1 MAYGSTDKPKVGT
14 AKGNARVGKPVG
26 SRLAFDATKQEA
38 DKSKRKPT
46 AGSNKLSPAML
57 TKLQAHQKKGH
68 SAKHMAKMRVLLKE
82 GRSFSQS
89 HAMAMKMVGK

>member
-1 MAYGSTDKPKVGT
+1 MAYGSAPPMKAPPT
-14 AKGNARVGKPVG
+14 AGASG
-26 SRLAFDATKQEA
+26 
-38 DKSKRKPT
+38 KRKPT
-46 AGSNKLSPAML
+46 PGANKLSPAML

-89 HAMAMKMVGK
+89 HAMAMKLVGK

>member
-1 MAYGSTDKPKVGT
+1 MAYGTIGKGEKMAKAKPM
-14 AKGNARVGKPVG
+14 
-26 SRLAFDATKQEA
+26 
-38 DKSKRKPT
+38 RKPIPG
-46 AGSNKLSPAML
+46 ANKLSPATL

>member
-1 MAYGSTDKPKVGT
+1 MAYGSAPPMKSTD
-14 AKGNARVGKPVG
+14 KGNARKGKPVG

-38 DKSKRKPT
+38 DKAKR
-46 AGSNKLSPAML
+46 KLSPAML
-57 TKLQAHQKKGH
+57 KKLQEHQKKGH

>member
-1 MAYGSTDKPKVGT
+1 MAYGSAPPMKAPPMK
-14 AKGNARVGKPVG
+14 APP
-26 SRLAFDATKQEA
+26 
-38 DKSKRKPT
+38 KRKPT
-46 AGSNKLSPAML
+46 PGANKLSPAML
-57 TKLQAHQKKGH
+57 TKLQEHKKKGH

>member
-1 MAYGSTDKPKVGT
+1 MAYGSAPPPT
-14 AKGNARVGKPVG
+14 AGASG
-26 SRLAFDATKQEA
+26 
-38 DKSKRKPT
+38 KRKPT
-46 AGSNKLSPAML
+46 PGANKLSPAML

>member
-1 MAYGSTDKPKVGT
+1 MAYGSTDK
-14 AKGNARVGKPVG
+14 GNARKGKPVG
-26 SRLAFDATKQEA
+26 SRLGFDATKQEA
-38 DKSKRKPT
+38 MKGKKPPAKRKPT
-46 AGSNKLSPAML
+46 PGANKLSPQTL
-57 TKLQAHQKKGH
+57 KKLQVHQASGH

>member
-1 MAYGSTDKPKVGT
+1 MAYGSQEKKAKAKPM
-14 AKGNARVGKPVG
+14 KG
-26 SRLAFDATKQEA
+26 ATV
-38 DKSKRKPT
+38 RKPT
-46 AGSNKLSPAML
+46 PGANKLSPQTL
-57 TKLQAHQKKGH
+57 KKLQVHQASGH

>member
-1 MAYGSTDKPKVGT
+1 MAY
-14 AKGNARVGKPVG
+14 VGKG
-26 SRLAFDATKQEA
+26 EKMAKA
-38 DKSKRKPT
+38 KPMRVPT
-46 AGSNKLSPAML
+46 PGANKLSSATL
-57 TKLQAHQKKGH
+57 AKLQAHQKKGH

>member
-1 MAYGSTDKPKVGT
+1 MAYDKAPPRK
-14 AKGNARVGKPVG
+14 APPP
-26 SRLAFDATKQEA
+26 
-38 DKSKRKPT
+38 RKPT
-46 AGSNKLSPAML
+46 PGANRLSPAIL
-57 TKLQAHQKKGH
+57 KKLQAHQKGH

>member
-1 MAYGSTDKPKVGT
+1 MAY
-14 AKGNARVGKPVG
+14 VGKGEKMAKAKPM
-26 SRLAFDATKQEA
+26 
-38 DKSKRKPT
+38 RKPRVPT
-46 AGSNKLSPAML
+46 PGANKLSSATL
-57 TKLQAHQKKGH
+57 AKLQAHQKKGH

>member
-1 MAYGSTDKPKVGT
+1 MAYGSAPPMKAPPTAPKVPT
-14 AKGNARVGKPVG
+14 AGASG
-26 SRLAFDATKQEA
+26 
-38 DKSKRKPT
+38 KRKPT
-46 AGSNKLSPAML
+46 PGANKLSPAML

-89 HAMAMKMVGK
+89 HAMAMKLVGK

>member
-1 MAYGSTDKPKVGT
+1 MAYGSAPPPMKAP
-14 AKGNARVGKPVG
+14 P
-26 SRLAFDATKQEA
+26 
-38 DKSKRKPT
+38 KRKPT
-46 AGSNKLSPAML
+46 PGANKLSSATL
-57 TKLQAHQKKGH
+57 TKLQEHKKKGH

>member
-1 MAYGSTDKPKVGT
+1 MAYGSAPPMKSTD
-14 AKGNARVGKPVG
+14 KGNARKGKPVG

-38 DKSKRKPT
+38 DKKKRKPT
-46 AGSNKLSPAML
+46 PGANKLSPAML
-57 TKLQAHQKKGH
+57 KKLQEHQKKGH